1 MNVCIKSGK
10 EATVPEHKMTDA
22 AERAVPAG
30 AAASL
35 REVGAL
41 FVTEDGAAARTEVV
55 AVESRI
61 DVVLDGAYWASFAAS
76 PQDLEDF
83 AYGLLLSHGLISHA
97 SEVTSVDVREVE
109 GVLVLDVRRAGLR
122 DARAAV
128 AAPCVYRAACPHA
141 ASEAVFPGFEQLA
154 CQGEAAGDSA
164 PKLPPHAI
172 FNVSRSLLSQQG
184 MHRAT
189 GATHAAVFADREG
202 VVVLMREDVGRHNAV
217 DKLIGVLAREG
228 VDASEGFV
236 YLSSR
241 CALELVAKCARAG
254 VRVVAA
260 VSAPTS
266 AVIDF
271 AEAAGITLCAFAREG
286 RFTVYTHPER
296 LEV

>member
-1 MNVCIKSGK
+1 MNACIMSGK

-22 AERAVPAG
+22 VERAVSAG
-30 AAASL
+30 AVAPL
-35 REVGAL
+35 REVESL
-41 FVTEDGAAARTEVV
+41 FVTEEGAAARTEVV
-55 AVESRI
+55 AMESRI
-61 DVVLDGAYWASFAAS
+61 DVVLDGSYWASFAAS
-76 PQDLEDF
+76 PQDLKDF
-83 AYGLLLSHGLISHA
+83 AYGLLLSHGLIA
-97 SEVTSVDVREVE
+97 RAGEVVSVDVHEVE
-109 GVLVLDVRRAGLR
+109 GVVVLDVRRAG
-122 DARAAV
+122 AQGERAV
-128 AAPCVYRAACPHA
+128 TAPCACRAACPHA
-141 ASEAVFPGFEQLA
+141 ATEAVFPGLEEMT
-154 CQGEAAGDSA
+154 GTGAAVDGFV
-164 PKLPPHAI
+164 PKLPPRAV

-202 VVVLMREDVGRHNAV
+202 NVVLMREDVGRHNAV
-217 DKLIGVLAREG
+217 DKLIGALARAG
-228 VDASEGFV
+228 VDTADGFV

-254 VRVVAA
+254 VRVVAT

>member
-1 MNVCIKSGK
+1 MPARK
-10 EATVPEHKMTDA
+10 TVDA
-22 AERAVPAG
+22 AECSASAG
-30 AAASL
+30 AVAPL
-35 REVGAL
+35 REVEAL
-41 FVTEDGAAARTEVV
+41 FVTEGGAAARTEVV

-83 AYGLLLSHGLISHA
+83 AYGLLLSFGLVSHA
-97 SEVTSVDVREVE
+97 SEVASVDVREVE
-109 GVLVLDVRRAGLR
+109 GVLVVDVRRADERGAA
-122 DARAAV
+122 DAVPSCA
-128 AAPCVYRAACPHA
+128 CCAACP
-141 ASEAVFPGFEQLA
+141 SIMDGAVLPGAVLT
-154 CQGEAAGDSA
+154 CDRAGSAVDGSA
-164 PKLPPHAI
+164 PKLPPRAV

-202 VVVLMREDVGRHNAV
+202 SVVLMREDVGRHNAV
-217 DKLIGVLAREG
+217 DKLIGALARAG
-228 VDASEGFV
+228 IDAAEGFV

-254 VRVVAA
+254 VRVVAT

-271 AEAAGITLCAFAREG
+271 ADAAGITLCAFAREG
-286 RFTVYTHPER
+286 RFTVYAHPER

>member
-1 MNVCIKSGK
+1 MPARK
-10 EATVPEHKMTDA
+10 TVDM
-22 AERAVPAG
+22 AERS
-30 AAASL
+30 AAAAAAPL
-35 REVGAL
+35 REVDAL
-41 FVTEDGAAARTEVV
+41 FVTEDGSVVRTEVV
-55 AVESRI
+55 AVEARI

-83 AYGLLLSHGLISHA
+83 AYGLLLSFGLVSHA
-97 SEVTSVDVREVE
+97 SEVASVDVREVE
-109 GVLVLDVRRAGLR
+109 GALVVDVRRVDVRG
-122 DARAAV
+122 AV
-128 AAPCVYRAACPHA
+128 DAAPSCACCAACPGIMDGAVLPGA
-141 ASEAVFPGFEQLA
+141 ALTRDR
-154 CQGEAAGDSA
+154 AGSVVDTSA
-164 PKLPPHAI
+164 PKLPPRAI
-172 FNVSRSLLSQQG
+172 FNVSRSLLSHQG